1 MEMNAP
7 ISYSGVLMLHGPII
21 SSILIQDSQTNINE
35 TFNTIH
41 PIIQYE
47 KETQYKN
54 ENVFFI

>member
-1 MEMNAP
+1 
-7 ISYSGVLMLHGPII
+7 MLQGPII
-21 SSILIQDSQTNINE
+21 TFILNQDSPTKINK